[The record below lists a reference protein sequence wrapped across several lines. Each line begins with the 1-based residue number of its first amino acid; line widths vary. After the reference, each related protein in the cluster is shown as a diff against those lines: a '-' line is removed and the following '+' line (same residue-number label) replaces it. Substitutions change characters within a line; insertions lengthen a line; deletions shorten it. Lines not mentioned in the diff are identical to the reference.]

1 MKTLHI
7 LLFCFAIS
15 LSYSQ
20 DPQLFQY
27 DWQLEQFETS
37 QGLYLPD
44 PNDFPPNSNQ
54 YDKIV
59 FYDDNSNYSLG
70 YGVYQSV
77 TGAGLVFDNANQS
90 FTISGISATLGEA
103 GPSVSTFFNNFLF
116 LDALNDQINNPFSYD
131 FTFENNLIYL
141 DITNGEGF
149 TATFFDN
156 FLSQQDFL
164 KDSIAFYPNP
174 VNDVLLVKSLGIG
187 IDSVKIYDLN
197 GRLVLE
203 KVNVQHQ
210 INVSQLEQG
219 TYILDIE
226 TAVGVL
232 REELVKK

>member
-1 MKTLHI
+1 MKTLYI
-7 LLFCFAIS
+7 LLFCFVIG

-37 QGLYLPD
+37 QGLHLPD

-59 FYDDNSNYSLG
+59 FYDDNSYYSLG

-77 TGAGLVFDNANQS
+77 IGHGLVFDEVNQT
-90 FTISGISATLGEA
+90 FTISSISATLGES
-103 GPSVSTFFNNFLF
+103 GPSVPTFFDNFLY
-116 LDALNDQINNPFSYD
+116 LDVLSGQINNPFSYD
-131 FTFENNLIYL
+131 FRYENNLIYL

-156 FLSQQDFL
+156 FLSREEFL
-164 KDSIAFYPNP
+164 KDSISIYPNP
-174 VNDVLLVKSLGIG
+174 ARHVLHVES
-187 IDSVKIYDLN
+187 SVIAIESIKIYDLN

-203 KVNVQHQ
+203 KGIVDNL
-210 INVSQLEQG
+210 INVSQLQQG
-219 TYILDIE
+219 TYILEIE
-226 TAVGVL
+226 TIVGVL
-232 REELVKK
+232 KKKLVKE